1 VGMLT
6 CSEDDDIGGNIP
18 WTRACR
24 DVYDFVSTRRF
35 TATSP
40 CIEGNFN
47 KEMLSPVQV
56 CSHWLN
62 SSTIMQIDID
72 ANRREG
78 QVFFMS

>member
-1 VGMLT
+1 VGTFHGQEHAET
-6 CSEDDDIGGNIP
+6 CMTLYQLADLLQLHPASKE
-18 WTRACR
+18 
-24 DVYDFVSTRRF
+24 
-35 TATSP
+35 
-40 CIEGNFN
+40 NFN

-56 CSHWLN
+56 CSRWLN